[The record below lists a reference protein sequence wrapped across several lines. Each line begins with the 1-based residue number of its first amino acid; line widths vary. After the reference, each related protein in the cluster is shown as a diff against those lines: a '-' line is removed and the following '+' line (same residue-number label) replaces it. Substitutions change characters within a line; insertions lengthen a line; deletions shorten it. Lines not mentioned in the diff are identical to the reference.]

1 MFTSR
6 AEYRLLLREDNADL
20 RLTPIGR
27 ELGLVGDARW
37 RRFEEKRGALAAEQE
52 RLRGL
57 WVRPGVHNDEDIGR
71 VLGQPVEREYTAA
84 ELLRRPG
91 VRYRALMRLS
101 GIGPG
106 VDDPEVIDQI
116 EIQSR
121 YTGYIDRQAEEI
133 ERARRHE
140 ETPLPPDLDYRDV
153 HGLSTEV
160 MQKLNDYR
168 PTTIGQASRI
178 AGITPAAVTLLLV
191 HLRKRSA

>member
-1 MFTSR
+1 
-6 AEYRLLLREDNADL
+6 
-20 RLTPIGR
+20 
-27 ELGLVGDARW
+27 
-37 RRFEEKRGALAAEQE
+37 
-52 RLRGL
+52 
-57 WVRPGVHNDEDIGR
+57 VRPGTHNEEDISR
-71 VLGQPVEREYTAA
+71 VLGQPIEREYTAA
-84 ELLRRPG
+84 DLLRRPG
-91 VRYRALMRLS
+91 VCYRSLMRLT
-101 GIGPG
+101 GVGPG
-106 VDDPEVIDQI
+106 VSDHEVIAQV

-140 ETPLPPDLDYRDV
+140 ETPLPPDLDYSEV

-168 PTTIGQASRI
+168 PSTIGQASRI